1 MKSEET
7 IEKDQNRQ
15 MPGVKKKKKSIKTGS
30 ILLLFAVVVFWPQPG
45 DWPSWFIAS
54 PPGRVNLRKTGTRWR
69 DFCPAR
75 ARRRYK
81 RN

>member
-1 MKSEET
+1 MKTEET

-15 MPGVKKKKKSIKTGS
+15 MPGVNEKKKKLKTG
-30 ILLLFAVVVFWPQPG
+30 ILLLFAVVILLAITGGLAFQVYVRSVRQSKFEG
-45 DWPSWFIAS
+45 
-54 PPGRVNLRKTGTRWR
+54 TGTRWR

-75 ARRRYK
+75 ARRIYK